1 MDSLWSAVTTSLQL
15 IFIPILVLGNAF
27 FVAAE
32 FSLVTV
38 RRTRLEEL
46 AAKKVAGIAAA
57 EEATRRLDD
66 TIAATQLGITMMS
79 LALGWVGEP
88 GLARLIEPLLRFLP
102 ERWEPFAAHGV
113 ATVIAFLCITYLH
126 VVVGELAPKTIA
138 LRIPEVVA
146 LRVAAPL
153 LVFERLFRPFISTM
167 NRSGN
172 GLVRILGF
180 RPAAHASH
188 LHSVQELQLLVED
201 VSEAGKMSMD
211 QAELLKNA
219 FRLPEKKVGEAMVP
233 LAVAVMLEYRMQPD
247 DILVALQD
255 SVHTRFPV
263 YDGER
268 TRVVGIVNSKDLF
281 AIYATSGLVNL
292 EDAMI
297 EATWAPADRSTAD
310 QLKEFRRIRRQ
321 MAVVSDEA
329 GEAIGI
335 ITLEDIVEELIGEV
349 EDEHDPGG
357 GSRIGA
363 SPTGDGA
370 APSGTAEAGSP
381 SAATPST
388 AR

>member
-1 MDSLWSAVTTSLQL
+1 MESFWIAVATGLQV
-15 IFIPILVLGNAF
+15 FTIPLLVLGNAF

-46 AAKKVAGIAAA
+46 AAKKVPGIAFA
-57 EEATRRLDD
+57 EEATRRIDD

-88 GLARLIEPLLRFLP
+88 GLARLIEPWLGFLP
-102 ERWEPFAAHGV
+102 ERWAPFAAHGV
-113 ATVIAFLCITYLH
+113 ATALAFLCITFLH

-138 LRIPEVVA
+138 LRIPDVVA

-153 LVFERLFRPFISTM
+153 LAFERVFRPFISTM
-167 NRSGN
+167 NGAGN

-201 VSEAGKMSMD
+201 VSEAGKMSKE

-219 FRLPEKKVGEAMVP
+219 FRLPEKKVGEAMLP
-233 LAVAVMLEYRMQPD
+233 LASAVMLEYRMQPPG
-247 DILVALQD
+247 ILVALQD

-310 QLKEFRRIRRQ
+310 QLKEFRRLRRQ
-321 MAVVSDEA
+321 MAIVSDEA

-357 GSRIGA
+357 GAKI
-363 SPTGDGA
+363 GA
-370 APSGTAEAGSP
+370 APAGGAAGTSQPDMEDTRK
-381 SAATPST
+381 ATI
-388 AR
+388 

>member
-1 MDSLWSAVTTSLQL
+1 MESFWSAVGTSIQI

-57 EEATRRLDD
+57 EEATRRIDD

-88 GLARLIEPLLRFLP
+88 GLARLMEPWLRFIP
-102 ERWEPFAAHGV
+102 ERWEPLAAHGV
-113 ATVIAFLCITYLH
+113 ATAIAFLCITFLH

-138 LRIPEVVA
+138 LRIPDVVA

-153 LVFERLFRPFISTM
+153 LAFERIFRPFISTM

-172 GLVRILGF
+172 GLVRLLGF

-201 VSEAGKMSMD
+201 VSEAGKMSKD

-233 LAVAVMLEYRMQPD
+233 LATATMLEYRMQPPE
-247 DILVALQD
+247 ILVALQD

-263 YDGER
+263 FDGER

-297 EATWAPADRSTAD
+297 EATWAPADRSTSD

-321 MAVVSDEA
+321 MAIVSDEA

-357 GSRIGA
+357 GARIGSA
-363 SPTGDGA
+363 SSSQVEVDDPRK
-370 APSGTAEAGSP
+370 
-381 SAATPST
+381 ATV
-388 AR
+388 